1 VWGSALGWV
10 GQCFAWLLW
19 GVALLGLA
27 LVIFGTFVG
36 GLVCGMAWLGWAG
49 LPVGMMVPIVW
60 FGCSDGFTWRK
71 KRPVGGS

>member
-1 VWGSALGWV
+1 M
-10 GQCFAWLLW
+10 
-19 GVALLGLA
+19 LGLA